1 MKKIVFLAG
10 LVLLLSSAVYAEL
23 DDYRRY
29 FEFGVEAEAGA
40 SNNYFTAKDTLVK
53 DLVIDLDDMTDSLS
67 DKGLVIDFDVNFK
80 NYIAI
85 NTSEKFRLRVFWG
98 ITGNGYGNISKELFE
113 MLSGGFGQNTEE
125 NVDIN
130 LFGDVYA
137 EAGVSYKTK
146 IRDWGVRF
154 TPSLFAPLL
163 HVSETRANATYISN
177 ESGLIRAQA
186 DIPVDIYSAIS
197 LEDIDDVTVDSAY
210 VQDALGK
217 IVKGVGF
224 DFGGGIERKFTK
236 TLDAGIF
243 TRVPV
248 VPGRLGYKSSR
259 RYWATFE
266 ETNLLG
272 ALSEVE
278 DHSYDHGETDA
289 VYSKE
294 TKWVNRPFILGAEC
308 AWRPFGSWATFRPRL
323 NLAVRNPFSSEYQ
336 VYGEYSIAADFIIL
350 KVLGFKLATAYEN
363 LVFRQTFGI
372 MINARV
378 IEIDAYVQSRG
389 ADFGKSFDLSGAAG
403 YVGLKFGW

>member
-1 MKKIVFLAG
+1 MRKILFLTS
-10 LVLLLSSAVYAEL
+10 LVLLFSSAVHAEL
-23 DDYRRY
+23 NDYRRY
-29 FEFGVEAEAGA
+29 VEFGVEAEAGA
-40 SNNYFTAKDTLVK
+40 SNNYFTAKETLVK
-53 DLVIDLDDMTDSLS
+53 NLVIDLDDMSNTLAN
-67 DKGLVIDFDVNFK
+67 KGLIIDFDVNFK

-85 NTSEKFRLRVFWG
+85 NKSEKFRLNMFFG
-98 ITGNGYGNISKELFE
+98 ISGNGYGSISKELFK
-113 MLSGGFGQNTEE
+113 LLCDGFGQNTEE
-125 NVDIN
+125 VVDIK

-137 EAGVSYKTK
+137 EAGISYKTK
-146 IRDWGVRF
+146 IKNWGVRF

-163 HVSETRANATYISN
+163 HVAEKKANATYASN
-177 ESGLIRAQA
+177 ESGLIKAKA
-186 DIPVDIYSAIS
+186 DIPVDIYSVIS
-197 LEDIDDVTVDSAY
+197 LEDIDEVTIDSSYIQDV
-210 VQDALGK
+210 LGK
-217 IVKGVGF
+217 IARGVGF
-224 DFGGGIERKFTK
+224 DFGGEIERKFTK

-243 TRVPV
+243 TRVPI

-266 ETNLLG
+266 ETNILG
-272 ALSEVE
+272 ALSEE
-278 DHSYDHGETDA
+278 ENHSYDHGETDV

-308 AWRPFGSWATFRPRL
+308 VWRPFGSWATFRPSL

-363 LVFRQTFGI
+363 LVFRQTFGV

-378 IEIDAYVQSRG
+378 FEIDAFIQSRG
-389 ADFGKSFDLSGAAG
+389 ADFGRSFDLSGAAG